1 MENKLR
7 DVIYIIQ
14 FVIDQWCCKSKEP
27 ITFIINATHE

>member
-14 FVIDQWCCKSKEP
+14 IIIDQWRCKSKEP
-27 ITFIINATHE
+27 ITFIINATYE